1 MPEKKE
7 AFMNYLRIILF
18 MLLMNIAF
26 TEDKT
31 DKEEKTSKLKKI
43 WEKQIFFST
52 QETPFAYSE
61 YSLGYI
67 YDEHLQNKRFLQI
80 EVVQPDSVP
89 NQKVPFIQSV
99 SLGWGLKY

>member
-1 MPEKKE
+1 MHEKKE
-7 AFMNYLRIILF
+7 AFMNYLHIILF
-18 MLLMNIAF
+18 MLLMNVAF

-31 DKEEKTSKLKKI
+31 DNEEKPSKLKKI

-52 QETPFAYSE
+52 KDTPFSYSE

-67 YDEHLQNKRFLQI
+67 YDEQLQNKHFVQV
-80 EVVQPDSVP
+80 EVVQPDSAP
-89 NQKVPFIQSV
+89 NQKVPFIKSV

>member
-7 AFMNYLRIILF
+7 AFMNYLHIILF

-31 DKEEKTSKLKKI
+31 DNEENPSKLKKI
-43 WEKQIFFST
+43 WEKQIFFSF
-52 QETPFAYSE
+52 QDTPFSSSE

-67 YDEHLQNKRFLQI
+67 YDEQFENKRFVQL
-80 EVVQPDSVP
+80 EVVQPDSLP
-89 NQKVPFIQSV
+89 NQKVPFIKSI